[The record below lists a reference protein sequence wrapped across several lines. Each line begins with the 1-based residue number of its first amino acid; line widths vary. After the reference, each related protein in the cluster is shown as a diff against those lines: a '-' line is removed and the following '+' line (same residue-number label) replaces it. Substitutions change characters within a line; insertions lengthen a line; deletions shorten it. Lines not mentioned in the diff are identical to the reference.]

1 MRPLHNTAL
10 AVLLSTFRPR
20 HLQKETPCALNLN
33 ALRLPHSA
41 KPPKGPVKLVLLET
55 VERSPI
61 YRPDKTRSTL
71 TS

>member
-1 MRPLHNTAL
+1 MRPLHCAAL
-10 AVLLSTFRPR
+10 AVLLLTFRPR
-20 HLQKETPCALNLN
+20 HLQKYTPCAFSLN

-41 KPPKGPVKLVLLET
+41 KPPKGPVKHVLWET